1 MKISNGTTLEF
12 IISLFLIWGVI
23 FIDNN
28 IIWNI
33 AAGSVGVITFI
44 HCIYLVLKKRK
55 VNKSQQQNN
64 INDYV
69 IDNNVS
75 NKYIMNLKYKRILI
89 IILLL
94 SIFLNIILI
103 PYVFILGNQ
112 KEKLNQKQECYKLD
126 FDFVEK
132 KCTNFGEVEFEV
144 DKNGN
149 IKRNFG
155 CYSIGF
161 DELKKI
167 YKEQI
172 KKCK

>member
-33 AAGSVGVITFI
+33 AAGSVGIITFI

-55 VNKSQQQNN
+55 INKSQQQNN
-64 INDYV
+64 INDCV
-69 IDNNVS
+69 IDKNIS
-75 NKYIMNLKYKRILI
+75 NKHIMNLKYKRILI
-89 IILLL
+89 IILSL
-94 SIFLNIILI
+94 SIFLNITLI
-103 PYVFILGNQ
+103 TCAFILSVQ
-112 KEKLNQKQECYKLD
+112 KEKLKQTQECYKLD

-132 KCTNFGEVEFEV
+132 ECTNFGEVEFEV
-144 DKNGN
+144 DENGN
-149 IKRNFG
+149 VKRNFG

-161 DELKKI
+161 NELKSI
-167 YKEQI
+167 YKKQM

>member
-55 VNKSQQQNN
+55 INKLQQQNN

-75 NKYIMNLKYKRILI
+75 NKYVMNLKYKRVLTI
-89 IILLL
+89 IFSL
-94 SIFLNIILI
+94 SIFLNILII
-103 PYVFILGNQ
+103 PYIFILSDQ
-112 KEKLNQKQECYKLD
+112 KEKLKQKQECYKLD
-126 FDFVEK
+126 FDYIET
-132 KCTNFGEVEFEV
+132 KCTNYVLNENG
-144 DKNGN
+144 KNECLM
-149 IKRNFG
+149 NF
-155 CYSIGF
+155 S
-161 DELKKI
+161 ELKKV
-167 YKEQI
+167 YKKQI